1 MTGSFAPSKRR
12 FGLWRRAVP
21 ICAAAALF
29 AIGVAAAENST
40 SFPDRVGDAG
50 SAPDITRLDV
60 SDYDGYLDERYVT
73 FRVTFAGSYDWDT
86 GQAGVIVALD
96 LDQNPDTGSAFYGT
110 EVEFV
115 FQSSLFGSEATLY
128 RSNGWDFRRVDP
140 PAGWGWGW
148 SDHFLEFGA
157 RLSDLGLAPNSGF
170 NVVAAVPS
178 PQTDTAPDL
187 GTFNYQ
193 LVPGATPPAIGPDTR
208 PPHVA
213 SYPAR
218 AAHGKV
224 AVLRYWVLDGRGRT
238 AQTVRIYRGTRL
250 LKTIRVPLSDSNP
263 FVTSRV
269 SWRVPR
275 KLSGL
280 LRYSVRSVDAAGNRS
295 KPSWARLVIR

>member
-1 MTGSFAPSKRR
+1 MTRSFGPSKRR

-29 AIGVAAAENST
+29 SIGAAGAESST

-50 SAPDITRLDV
+50 TAPDITRLDV
-60 SDYDGYLDERYVT
+60 SNYEGWDNERYVT
-73 FRVTFAGSYDWDT
+73 FRVTFAGSYDWDQ

-128 RSNGWDFRRVDP
+128 RSNGWDFRRVDSP
-140 PAGWGWGW
+140 IGWGWGGNNQ
-148 SDHFLEFGA
+148 FIEFQA

-178 PQTDTAPDL
+178 PHTDTAPDL

-193 LVPGATPPAIGPDTR
+193 LVPGATPPPIGPDTR
-208 PPHVA
+208 APHLA
-213 SYPAR
+213 SFPAR
-218 AAHGKV
+218 ATHGK
-224 AVLRYWVLDGRGRT
+224 AAALRYWVLDGRGRT
-238 AQTVRIYRGTRL
+238 AETVRIYRGTRL

-263 FVTSRV
+263 FATSQV
-269 SWRVPR
+269 SWRIPSNLR
-275 KLSGL
+275 GQ

-295 KPSWARLVIR
+295 KLSWARLVIR